1 VTRRRRRRPAA
12 GDVIAGVSVG
22 LVLVPQSVAYAEL
35 AGMPPERGLLAST
48 IPLLVAAPLAS
59 SPYLQTGPVAV
70 TALLTFGALSSL
82 AEPGSDEYVALGLL
96 LALVVGV
103 ARLLVG
109 ALRAGVIAYLMSHPM
124 LMGFIPAA
132 ATLILTSQ
140 LPAALGA
147 DTPDEGVLGSAWWA
161 LSHPGAWEPVS
172 VLLSAVVLLAVLG
185 GRKVHPLFP
194 GVLVALIAAGVY
206 SELAEYAGPT
216 IGPIDASVAVVSLD
230 LPWSELGVLLVPG
243 VVIALVGFAEPASI
257 ARSFAAEDRSSW
269 DADREF
275 VSQGAANV
283 AAGLS
288 GGFPVGGS
296 FSRSSLNRL
305 AGARTA
311 WSGAI
316 SGLVVLALL
325 PTAFL
330 LEGVPA
336 AVLGAIVIASAV
348 SLIRVRPVL
357 ETWTHSKP
365 GALIAAG
372 TFVATLASSPRVER
386 GVLVGIGLS
395 VAVHL
400 WRELHI
406 DTTVWR
412 DGGTLHVRPQ
422 GVLWFGAVQAIE
434 DRILGELA
442 RERDAEAL
450 VLHLDGV
457 GRLDVTAAV
466 ALRAAMDEAE
476 RAKVRVVVEGVRPA
490 DRRLVDGVLLASVG
504 APRGGARRQRILR
517 KT

>member
-1 VTRRRRRRPAA
+1 VRRQRRWAPAV

-22 LVLVPQSVAYAEL
+22 LVLVPQSLAYAEL

-82 AEPGSDEYVALGLL
+82 AQPGSDEYVALGLL
-96 LALVVGV
+96 LALIVGIV
-103 ARLLVG
+103 RLLLG
-109 ALRAGVIAYLMSHPM
+109 ALRAGVIAYLLSGPM

-132 ATLILTSQ
+132 ATLILSSQ
-140 LPAALGA
+140 LPTALGA
-147 DTPDEGVLGSAWWA
+147 DAPEGGVLGRAWWA

-172 VLLSAVVLLAVLG
+172 VVLSAAVLLAVLG
-185 GRKVHPLFP
+185 GRRVHPLFP
-194 GVLVALIAAGVY
+194 GVLVAVIAAGLY
-206 SELAEYAGPT
+206 SALAGYGGPT
-216 IGPIDASVAVVSLD
+216 IGTIDASFPLVSLD
-230 LPWSELGVLLVPG
+230 LPWSELGVLLLPG

-257 ARSFAAEDRSSW
+257 ARSFAAEDRTAW
-269 DADREF
+269 NADREF

-283 AAGLS
+283 AAGLT

-311 WSGAI
+311 WSGATT
-316 SGLVVLALL
+316 GLVVLALL
-325 PTAFL
+325 PAAFL

-336 AVLGAIVIASAV
+336 AVLGAIVIAAAV
-348 SLIRVRPVL
+348 ALIRVRPIRR
-357 ETWTHSKP
+357 TWDHSRP
-365 GALIAAG
+365 GALIAVG
-372 TFVATLASSPRVER
+372 TFAATLATSPHVER

-406 DTTVWR
+406 DTTVWQE
-412 DGGTLHVRPQ
+412 GGTLHVRPQ

-434 DRILGELA
+434 DRILDALA
-442 RERDAEAL
+442 RERGADVL

-457 GRLDVTAAV
+457 GRLDVTVAM
-466 ALRAAMDEAE
+466 ALRTAMDEAE

-490 DRRLVDGVLLASVG
+490 DRRLVEGVLLGGSQ
-504 APRGGARRQRILR
+504 APL
-517 KT
+517 

>member
-1 VTRRRRRRPAA
+1 VSRRRRRGPAA

-22 LVLVPQSVAYAEL
+22 LVLVPQSIAYADL

-70 TALLTFGALSSL
+70 TALLTFGALGAL

-96 LALVVGV
+96 LALIVGLV
-103 ARLLVG
+103 RLLLG
-109 ALRAGVIAYLMSHPM
+109 MLRAGVIAYLMSRPM

-132 ATLILTSQ
+132 ATLILCSQ
-140 LPAALGA
+140 LPTALGA
-147 DTPDEGVLGSAWWA
+147 DAPEGGVLGRAWWA
-161 LSHPGAWEPVS
+161 ASHPGAWEPAS
-172 VLLSAVVLLAVLG
+172 VLISAAVLVAVLG
-185 GRKVHPLFP
+185 GRRVHPLFP
-194 GVLVALIAAGVY
+194 GVLAGLIAAGLY
-206 SELAEYAGPT
+206 SEITGYEGPT
-216 IGPIDASVAVVSLD
+216 IGAIETSLPVVSLD
-230 LPWSELGVLLVPG
+230 LPWSQLAVLLVPG
-243 VVIALVGFAEPASI
+243 TVIALVGFAEPASI
-257 ARSFAAEDRSSW
+257 ARSFAAQDRKSW

-275 VSQGAANV
+275 VSQGAANI
-283 AAGLS
+283 AAGLT

-316 SGLVVLALL
+316 TGLIVLALL

-336 AVLGAIVIASAV
+336 AVLGAIVIAAAV
-348 SLIRVRPVL
+348 TLIRVRPVW
-357 ETWTHSKP
+357 ETWRHSRP

-372 TFVATLASSPRVER
+372 TFTATLATSPHVER
-386 GVLVGIGLS
+386 GVLIGIGLS
-395 VAVHL
+395 VANHL

-412 DGGTLHVRPQ
+412 EGGTLHVRPQ

-442 RERDAEAL
+442 RQRDADVL

-457 GRLDVTAAV
+457 GRLDITAAA
-466 ALRAAMDEAE
+466 ALRGAMDEAE
-476 RAKVRVVVEGVRPA
+476 RAKVEVIVVGVRPA
-490 DRRLVDGVLLASVG
+490 DTRLVEGVLRVRSPGTSAR
-504 APRGGARRQRILR
+504 PRSP
-517 KT
+517 T